1 MDMTRRASLAVLAGG
16 AAVAANPAD
25 ATPYNAVPLIPREV
39 LFSDPEK
46 AAPTISP
53 DGKKIA
59 YLAPSNGKRN
69 VWVKTLGKTDDRPL
83 TNDTKR
89 GISIFFWQQDSQHVL
104 HMQDSGGD
112 ENFHVFQTDIDAPK
126 TSRDLTPEAGARAG
140 IVSVSDRFPDQ
151 ILVTLN
157 KRNKQLLDV
166 YRVNLKSGEMALEV
180 ENPGDIVN
188 WTADNDMQVRAADA
202 YVGMAQETRIRTD
215 VKSPWKPFR
224 KWSFDETNGGAVGF
238 SPDNKALWLI
248 SSVGANTARLTEID
262 LASGSEKVVAEDPE
276 YDISGALTHPTK
288 NTLEGVSF
296 TKAKTEWKFFDKTV
310 EADYNFLKSKLG
322 GEVSISS
329 RSNDDKTWIVT
340 NSAADR
346 PAEYYFYDRPAK
358 KVEFLYSARPKL
370 KEYKLTDQKPVSFQ
384 ARDGLT
390 IHGYL
395 TMPIGVT
402 KNAPTVLLVH
412 GGPWARDSYGY
423 SGLGQMLANR
433 GYAVLQVNYRGST
446 GYGKKFLNAGDREWA
461 AKMHDDLIDAKNWA
475 AKQGYSDPKRFAIMG
490 GSYGGYATLVALT
503 FTPEEFTCGVDI
515 VGPSNIVTLLKSIPP
530 YWAPMMAMFDKRV
543 GSLAKDEDFLRSR
556 SPLFKADRI
565 TKPLL
570 IGQGA
575 NDPRVKQAES
585 DQIVKAMR
593 DAKKPVEYIVFANE
607 GHGFANPENNLRFYA
622 ATENFL
628 AKYLE
633 GRAEPPK
640 PEHDWKP
647 FEK

>member
-1 MDMTRRASLAVLAGG
+1 MKITRRECAAILG
-16 AAVAANPAD
+16 AAAVRAADNKDSA
-25 ATPYNAVPLIPREV
+25 YSAVPLIPREI

-69 VWVKTLGKTDDRPL
+69 VWVKTLGKNDDRVL

-104 HMQDSGGD
+104 HLQDTGGD
-112 ENFHVFQTDIDAPK
+112 ENFHVFQTDIDAAK
-126 TSRDLTPEAGARAG
+126 TTRDLTPDAGVRAQV
-140 IVSVSDRFPDQ
+140 IALSDRRPDEM
-151 ILVTLN
+151 LVALN
-157 KRNKQLLDV
+157 KRNKQLFDV
-166 YRVNLKSGEMALEV
+166 YRVNLKTGESKQEV
-180 ENPGDIVN
+180 ENPGDIVG

-202 YVGMAQETRIRTD
+202 FVGAAQETRIRTD
-215 VKSPWKPFR
+215 ANSPWRPVR
-224 KWSFDETNGGAVGF
+224 KWSFDETNGGAAGF
-238 SPDNKALWLI
+238 SPDNKALWMI
-248 SSVGANTARLTEID
+248 SSVGANAARLTEINI
-262 LASGSEKVVAEDPE
+262 ASGSEKVVAEDPN
-276 YDISGALTHPTK
+276 YDVSGALTHPTK
-288 NTLEGVSF
+288 NTLEAVAF
-296 TKAKTEWKFFDKTV
+296 TKAKTEWMFFDKEI
-310 EADYNFLKSKLG
+310 EADYKFLKSKLG
-322 GEVSISS
+322 DGNVGISS
-329 RSNDDKTWIVT
+329 RSNDDKSWIVT
-340 NSAADR
+340 YSSPDR
-346 PAEYYFYDRPAK
+346 PAEYHLFDRPNK
-358 KVEFLYSARPKL
+358 KLEFLYSARPKL
-370 KEYKLTDQKPVSFQ
+370 KDYKLTEMQPISFA

-395 TMPIGVT
+395 TLPIGVA

-412 GGPWARDSYGY
+412 GGPWARDTYGY
-423 SGLGQMLANR
+423 SGLVQMLANR

-461 AKMHDDLIDAKNWA
+461 GKMHEDLLDAKSWA
-475 AKQGYSDPKRFAIMG
+475 AKQGYSDPKRVAIMG
-490 GSYGGYATLVALT
+490 GSYGGYATLVGLT
-503 FTPEEFTCGVDI
+503 FTPEEFACGVDI
-515 VGPSNIVTLLKSIPP
+515 VGPSNIVTLIKTIPP
-530 YWAPMMAMFDKRV
+530 YWAPLMAMFDKRV
-543 GSLAKDEDFLRSR
+543 GSLQKDEDFLRSR

-593 DAKKPVEYIVFANE
+593 DSKKPVEYIVFPNE
-607 GHGFANPENNLRFYA
+607 GHGFSNPENNLRFYA

-628 AKYLE
+628 AKYLG

-640 PEHDWKP
+640 PEHDWKA